1 MGHIVF
7 WGLVRIA
14 ILIPAL
20 WFLLEYM
27 EYKYWWTVGI
37 MSVYVIVIHPAI
49 LQYKIF
55 YEKNKRVIL
64 ETLCSNCKHFD
75 ETAVLCMKHDEHPTE
90 HYVPC
95 DGIDW
100 QPK

>member
-55 YEKNKRVIL
+55 YEKNKKVIL
-64 ETLCSNCKHFD
+64 DTLCSNCKHFD

-90 HYVPC
+90 QYVPC